1 MSIFVFVSLQKKK
14 KKKYTYVFRYTF
26 SNVNYAIQVVPD
38 CTQFSV
44 ELIWNLK

>member
-1 MSIFVFVSLQKKK
+1 MSIFVFESLQK